1 MTLAKHATGT
11 VTAVC
16 PAGKSLIGGGFTTAA
31 PGGSNDNPG
40 LMRVFSSASS
50 NPTTWSV
57 SAYNDAN
64 GNLILTAYAVCA
76 FAQ

>member
-1 MTLAKHATGT
+1 
-11 VTAVC
+11 VTAASVEGNDS
-16 PAGKSLIGGGFTTAA
+16 PA
-31 PGGSNDNPG
+31 DV
-40 LMRVFSSASS
+40 RVFSSAGS